1 MIALRKHRIQSLWTC
16 ALWLTALPVLGQH
29 IKDDPARL
37 RFESASAVKEGKAAR
52 LEILPKVNACDHY
65 GAISCGQTVSGTLT
79 RQDCELNDGSFA
91 DFWEFQGVHGQPISV
106 TMTSKQLDTYL
117 ILFDPISEAVE
128 HSDGGGGGTNA
139 RIAHTLSSTGSWA
152 IGANAAPD
160 ETGSYTLTLN
170 CSGSAGGSPAAPSNL
185 RATAISS
192 TEVDLD
198 WDDNSSNETG
208 FRVEAR
214 ADNEVF
220 QEMGGVSAN
229 TKGTTITNLE
239 PGTTYTFRVRARNAN
254 GDSLY
259 SNQATATLGE
269 DGEGDGF
276 ITTSAIPDFQFRVRV
291 TLQGGSTINGLRET
305 NGCVPET
312 LCVSGALPGRPE
324 VFLRVVG
331 PRSNGYLWPTIVRF
345 TPSRVEVD
353 IQQISTRILKTYVLP
368 AVPPESDDLS
378 GLLDREGF
386 RP

>member
-1 MIALRKHRIQSLWTC
+1 MIALRRLRVQSLWMC
-16 ALWLTALPVLGQH
+16 ALCLAALPVLGQH
-29 IKDDPARL
+29 IQDDPARL
-37 RFESASAVKEGKAAR
+37 RLESASAVKEGKAAH
-52 LEILPKVNACDHY
+52 LEIPPKVNACDHY

-79 RQDCELNDGSFA
+79 RKDCELSDGSFA
-91 DFWEFQGVHGQPISV
+91 DFWEFEGVHGQPISV
-106 TMTSKQLDTYL
+106 TMISKQLDTYL

-128 HSDGGGGGTNA
+128 HSDNGGGGTNA
-139 RIAHTLSSTGSWA
+139 RIASTLSSTGSWA

-170 CSGSAGGSPAAPSNL
+170 CSASSSGAPAAPSNL

-198 WDDNSSNETG
+198 WDDNSSNETS

-214 ADNEVF
+214 ADNEAF
-220 QEMGGVSAN
+220 QERGSVSAN

-259 SNQATATLGE
+259 SNQATATPGE
-269 DGEGDGF
+269 DSEDDGF
-276 ITTSAIPDFQFRVRV
+276 ITTSTIPDFQFRVRII
-291 TLQGGSTINGLRET
+291 QGSLTINGLRET
-305 NGCVPET
+305 TGCVPET

-345 TPSRVEVD
+345 TPSRVEVE

-368 AVPPESDDLS
+368 AVPPESNDLS
-378 GLLDREGF
+378 GWLDREGF